1 MTDDQDQ
8 HRPAESFGRLGAP
21 AHLVEVHLIGAGLG
35 ASTDAAYQA
44 GEREPIAVIRLHVH
58 LPVTESDAV
67 DCSAL
72 VLALDI
78 DDVHDMITLLTGC
91 TEAMTY
97 LNNHI
102 DHPEDTSADAMRGFV
117 RDRMAMLG
125 ALQAAV
131 EGQVPD
137 SPADL

>member
-1 MTDDQDQ
+1 MIDDQDEQ
-8 HRPAESFGRLGAP
+8 HQPADSFGHLGGP
-21 AHLVEVHLIGAGLG
+21 AHLIEVDLVGAGLG
-35 ASTDAAYQA
+35 AMSDDAYAA
-44 GEREPIAVIRLHVH
+44 GEREPIAVVRLHVH
-58 LPVTESDAV
+58 LPVEPDAV

-72 VLALDI
+72 VMALNRS
-78 DDVHDMITLLTGC
+78 DVFDLVTVLSGC

-102 DHPEDTSADAMRGFV
+102 DHPETTSAQAMRGFV

-125 ALQAAV
+125 ALEAALD
-131 EGQVPD
+131 GQGPD